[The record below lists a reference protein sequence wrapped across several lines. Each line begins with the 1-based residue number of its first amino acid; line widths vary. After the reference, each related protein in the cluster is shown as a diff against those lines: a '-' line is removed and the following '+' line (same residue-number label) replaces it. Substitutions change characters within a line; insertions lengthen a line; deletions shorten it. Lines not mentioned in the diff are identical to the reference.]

1 MELKIFRVSWV
12 TMCFISY
19 SAFSQS
25 GWTRQKKTYF
35 VKTSINLFNSS
46 AYYNLDG
53 EKLTTTEFR
62 QQSLSLYGEYGITDR
77 LTGIINFPMLKLN
90 SYANTDVA
98 VGIGDLKLEVKYALL
113 RKNIP
118 LSISVAP
125 EFPTGSKNN
134 YAQNTTSADQIN
146 LPTGDGEFNV
156 WTTLAASHSFYPVPA
171 YVSVSTAYNYRTQYN
186 GFSFRD
192 QLKSNLEVGYKLLD
206 VVWFNATL
214 SAQTSI
220 GVKPVGTTEFIR
232 GEGTEFTALG
242 LGASYQ
248 FIKGW
253 SVALQGWG
261 YSDLLF
267 ARKNIYSAPTYSIGV
282 FYELK

>member
-1 MELKIFRVSWV
+1 MK
-12 TMCFISY
+12 FICSIAFVLVGCT
-19 SAFSQS
+19 AFSQS
-25 GWTRQKKTYF
+25 GWTRPKNTYF

-46 AYYNLDG
+46 TYYNLDG

-62 QQSLSLYGEYGITDR
+62 QQALTLYGEYGITDR
-77 LTGIINFPMLKLN
+77 LTGIINFPMIKLN
-90 SYANTDVA
+90 SYVNTEVA
-98 VGIGDLKLEVKYALL
+98 AGIGDLKLEVKYALL

-118 LSISVAP
+118 LTISVAP
-125 EFPTGSKNN
+125 ELPTGSKNN
-134 YAQNTTSADQIN
+134 YAQNTTSTDQIN

-171 YVSVSTAYNYRTQYN
+171 YISISTAYNFRTQYN

-192 QLKSNLEVGYKLLD
+192 QSKSNLEVGYKLLD
-206 VVWFNATL
+206 AVWFNATL

-220 GVKPVGTTEFIR
+220 GAKPSSITEFIR

-242 LGASYQ
+242 IGASYE
-248 FIKGW
+248 FVKGW

-267 ARKNIYSAPTYSIGV
+267 SRKNIYSAPTYSIGV
-282 FYELK
+282 FYELKK